1 METKILIEEY
11 IHLISKEGFIGEDSN
26 IYFKNIG
33 TQIQE
38 VFYDVPDQKCI
49 KQIKSDYIEGRSVNL
64 VAKISYNTFKNFEKA
79 ELLGN
84 YIQKILENRKIELT
98 KELICINAIQNLK
111 YLIEKQGYNCQ
122 DIIYNFPSNKG
133 YSFSYIEYPSDN
145 EYDFKHIEQTDFI
158 AVSEKSNDKTKK
170 IIIKSDEIIKLNEN
184 NILEYVTKK
193 LNDK

>member
-11 IHLISKEGFIGEDSN
+11 IDLISKEGFIDEDSN

-33 TQIQE
+33 TQTQE
-38 VFYDVPDQKCI
+38 VFYDAPDQECI

-64 VAKISYNTFKNFEKA
+64 VAKVHYSTFKNFDKA

-84 YIQKILENRKIELT
+84 YIQKIIENRKIELT
-98 KELICINAIQNLK
+98 KELICIDAIQNLK

-122 DIIYNFPSNKG
+122 DIIYNFPYHKA
-133 YSFSYIEYPSDN
+133 YSFSYMEYPSDN
-145 EYDFKHIEQTDFI
+145 EYNFKHIEQTDFI
-158 AVSEKSNDKTKK
+158 TVSEKSNDKIKK
-170 IIIKSDEIIKLNEN
+170 IIINSDEIIRFNED
-184 NILEYVTKK
+184 NILEYITKK